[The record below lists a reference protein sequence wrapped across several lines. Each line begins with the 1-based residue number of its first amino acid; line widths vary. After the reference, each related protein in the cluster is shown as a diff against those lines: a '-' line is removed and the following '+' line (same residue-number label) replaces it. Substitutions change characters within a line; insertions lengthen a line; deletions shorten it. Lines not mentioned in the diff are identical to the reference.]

1 MHYDFETLVNR
12 TGTGSSK
19 WEGMK
24 KHNPNIERDIV
35 PLSVADMELKNAPEI
50 IEGLQDYLGDAI
62 LGYTTETEG
71 YLASVTSWMERRHN
85 WKVDPQWIV
94 TAPGVVP
101 ALGYAVQAFTKPGDG
116 VIINRPVYYPF
127 SMVVGMT
134 GRKVVNNPLIHDE
147 EKRSYTFD
155 LEDLRQKAADPAN
168 TLMILCSPHNPVGRV
183 WTREELTEVGR
194 ICQENNVILVV
205 DEIHQDFVMPG
216 HKHTVLASI
225 CPEFAQNT
233 ITCTAPSKTFN
244 LAGMQTSNIIIPNA
258 ELREKFASARLANAV
273 ISLNILGYK
282 ACEIAYN
289 KCENWLDQLLSL
301 IHLNAKTVEA
311 FVEKNLPQ
319 LKVYPLEGTYL
330 LWVDCR
336 GLGMYGKDLENFMKD
351 EAKLFLDEG
360 ILFGEEG
367 DGFERINLAC
377 PTKVL
382 VEALERLK
390 AAVDVLNARGGFQS
404 KKRKAGDKMP
414 DFIVDTPFRSGVPLR
429 ELTGGRPTAILF
441 LRYYGCT
448 LCQYDIHQLKVQ
460 YEKIASQGAKALV
473 VLQSDPAG
481 MAQQLQPGDLP
492 FEIVCDPQQ
501 KLYGELDI
509 RPAKDKMELAGGDAL
524 GKIAKVKE
532 EGFQHGA
539 YEGEELQLPACFV
552 VDGNLTITY
561 AHYGKNAADIPTV
574 EELAQLVKG

>member
-233 ITCTAPSKTFN
+233 ITCSRRRFSLEMFWINSGGRRPSGVMACSRRPNRKSRPKAISEAGIAPSNTRSMFWELSPRLINQPRPPAPAKAAMVMVPTAATAEMRMPDMIKGSAMGISMRSSRFH
-244 LAGMQTSNIIIPNA
+244 LVMPIPFATSMVLGSMLMMPVYVFLMIGKRAYTMTIRIAGLVPM
-258 ELREKFASARLANAV
+258 
-273 ISLNILGYK
+273 
-282 ACEIAYN
+282 
-289 KCENWLDQLLSL
+289 
-301 IHLNAKTVEA
+301 
-311 FVEKNLPQ
+311 
-319 LKVYPLEGTYL
+319 
-330 LWVDCR
+330 
-336 GLGMYGKDLENFMKD
+336 
-351 EAKLFLDEG
+351 
-360 ILFGEEG
+360 
-367 DGFERINLAC
+367 
-377 PTKVL
+377 PTKGT
-382 VEALERLK
+382 EK
-390 AAVDVLNARGGFQS
+390 ASSAIQGMDCMTLAAPMTTWATGLLRVMRMPTGTPIAREIKTASVVIFMCS
-404 KKRKAGDKMP
+404 MNSSNSSILRSRNSCTNSAN
-414 DFIVDTPFRSGVPLR
+414 DTTPLFCRSLWC
-429 ELTGGRPTAILF
+429 E
-441 LRYYGCT
+441 
-448 LCQYDIHQLKVQ
+448 
-460 YEKIASQGAKALV
+460 
-473 VLQSDPAG
+473 
-481 MAQQLQPGDLP
+481 
-492 FEIVCDPQQ
+492 
-501 KLYGELDI
+501 
-509 RPAKDKMELAGGDAL
+509 
-524 GKIAKVKE
+524 
-532 EGFQHGA
+532 
-539 YEGEELQLPACFV
+539 LPAQDGEHPPFGQEPFQV
-552 VDGNLTITY
+552 VFPVDNRDDSGAVVVN
-561 AHYGKNAADIPTV
+561 G
-574 EELAQLVKG
+574 G